1 MSLYFALFLRLSKPF
16 SIKTNCMIY
25 RKLIFITIFNSFI
38 FNIIAQNRKG
48 VSIEVNSHFGK
59 IIKHTPKLLFTSP
72 RLSTGIEIHLNRQLY
87 GQEEWHQWQRYPS
100 VGASFFYFNLGNK
113 DVFGTA
119 VGVCPTLNLK
129 FLNSKILRGYLQI
142 GSGIAFLTKH
152 YDFLTNPTNTA
163 VGSKLNDITH
173 IKIELEK
180 SLSPNWKV
188 QGGLSFTHFSNGSS
202 QTPNYGINIPAANLG
217 LIYCPNPV
225 DSSDYIRHNLSSKPN
240 KKLGMSVHTELAFT
254 ETSIAGGPRYPVYI
268 ASVAGV
274 YHINK
279 VNRLMIGLEYEQN
292 KNIYAFALQS
302 THAMTRDEAFRQASR
317 YSVYFADE
325 FVYGRVSILLQLGVY
340 IAKNKS
346 LFIPDSWYDKLG
358 LRWYFPPI
366 GRPATQFYAGIYL
379 KSHRISAEYLAIG
392 GGATF

>member
-1 MSLYFALFLRLSKPF
+1 MSLYFALILRLSKPF

-25 RKLIFITIFNSFI
+25 KKLIFIAIFNSLI

-72 RLSTGIEIHLNRQLY
+72 PLSTGIEIHLNKQLY

-129 FLNSKILRGYLQI
+129 FLNSKILRGYFQI
-142 GSGIAFLTKH
+142 GSGIAFLTKR
-152 YDFLTNPTNTA
+152 YDYLTNPTNNA

-173 IKIELEK
+173 IKIEFEK
-180 SLSPNWKV
+180 SISQNWKL
-188 QGGLSFTHFSNGSS
+188 QSGFSFTHFSNGSS
-202 QTPNYGINIPAANLG
+202 QTPNYGINIPAMNVG
-217 LIYCPNPV
+217 MVYTPNPM
-225 DSSDYIRHNLSSKPN
+225 DSTGYIRHNISSKPA
-240 KKLGMSVHTELAFT
+240 KRWGVSVHTDLGFV
-254 ETSIAGGPRYPVYI
+254 ETSIPGGPRYAVYI
-268 ASVAGV
+268 ASLAGV

-279 VNRLMIGLEYEQN
+279 VNRLMLGLEYEQN
-292 KNIYAFALQS
+292 KDVFAFALQS

-317 YSVYFADE
+317 YSVYVADE
-325 FVYGRVSILLQLGVY
+325 LMYGRVSILLQLGGYV
-340 IAKNKS
+340 ATKKS
-346 LFIPDSWYDKLG
+346 LFISDFWYDKLG

>member
-1 MSLYFALFLRLSKPF
+1 
-16 SIKTNCMIY
+16 MIY
-25 RKLIFITIFNSFI
+25 RKLILIAIFNSFI
-38 FNIIAQNRKG
+38 FNIIAQNSKG
-48 VSIEVNSHFGK
+48 FSIEMNSHFGK
-59 IIKHTPKLLFTSP
+59 IIKHTPKLLFTP
-72 RLSTGIEIHLNRQLY
+72 PPLSTGIEIHVNKQLY
-87 GQEEWHQWQRYPS
+87 GQKEWHQWQRYPS

-119 VGVCPTLNLK
+119 YGICPTLNLK
-129 FLNSKILRGYLQI
+129 FLNSKILPKGHVRGYFQI
-142 GSGIAFLTKH
+142 GSGLAYLTTH
-152 YDFLTNPTNTA
+152 YDFLTNPTNNA
-163 VGSKLNDITH
+163 VGSKLNNITH

-180 SLSPNWKV
+180 TLSQHWKV

-225 DSSDYIRHNLSSKPN
+225 DSADYIRHNLSSKPN
-240 KKLGMSVHTELAFT
+240 RRLGVSMHTELAFT

-317 YSVYFADE
+317 YSIYFADE
-325 FVYGRVSILLQLGVY
+325 LMYGRVSILLQIGIYV
-340 IAKNKS
+340 AKDKS

-392 GGATF
+392 GGAIF